1 MLWPSYETFSGLC
14 DVFFLAKK
22 GLFDGNFTAA
32 NLEISN
38 PFKNCSV
45 YITISLLQLSNEGK
59 ILMQMCRMIA
69 FN

>member
-1 MLWPSYETFSGLC
+1 MLWLSYETFSTLC

-38 PFKNCSV
+38 PFKNCPV
-45 YITISLLQLSNEGK
+45 
-59 ILMQMCRMIA
+59 
-69 FN
+69 